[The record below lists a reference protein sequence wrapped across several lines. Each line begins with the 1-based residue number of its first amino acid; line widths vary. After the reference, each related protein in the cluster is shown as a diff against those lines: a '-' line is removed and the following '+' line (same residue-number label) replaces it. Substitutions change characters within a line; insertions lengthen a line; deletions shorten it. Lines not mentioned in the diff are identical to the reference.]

1 MKNLSIKAKLIIA
14 FITIAFLVAF
24 LSFYSIFSINESSN
38 GFTKYREMARD
49 TVLAGRVQA
58 NMLMVRMNVKDYL
71 KTVSQKDI
79 EEFNLYYDKTNGFI
93 KTALE
98 EIQKPTRAPFV
109 KKIAD
114 DIVIYRDNFYKVI
127 DFMNR
132 RNEIVDSLNSS
143 GKKIEQLLTS
153 VMESAKEDNDLKAS
167 LETAKGIRILLLA
180 RLYTTKF
187 LISNSQNDADR
198 VHKEFNDLELEL
210 NIINKE
216 IQNRERKE
224 QLREAISLIGK
235 YQNGVESIFQI
246 IKDRNEI
253 ISNKLNK
260 IGPNIAKLA
269 EDVKL
274 SIKEDQDK
282 IGPKVSS
289 LNKNIMQISLI
300 VSIIIILMVMVL
312 GFLIPKN
319 ITSLINSF
327 QASLMDF
334 FKYLNKESDE
344 TTILQE
350 RDDEIGEMA
359 KVVNK
364 NILKTKKIIEQ
375 DKELIEEAKV
385 LMSRVANGWY
395 AQHIESKT
403 ENQTLNNFKDNVNDM
418 LRATKDNF
426 VFVNNR
432 LYDYTHYDYT
442 QELIMPKIEKNGDFD
457 TFVTNMN
464 ELREAIISMLKLSSN
479 SSKELLK
486 KSEVLQSK
494 MEVLSSST
502 MQQSSSIEE
511 TATAMDNISQSVE
524 ETSLKTQDVVTQ
536 SSNIKS
542 VVEIISDIAEQ
553 TNLLALNAAIE
564 AARAGEHGRGFAV
577 VADEVRQ
584 LAERTQKSL
593 SEINANV
600 NILSQSIVEIGATI
614 NEQSSGISQINMAL
628 AEIDRATRDNAQI
641 SSEVSDISI
650 EVKSMAISILDD
662 VNKKKF

>member
-14 FITIAFLVAF
+14 FIAIAFLVAF

-49 TVLAGRVQA
+49 SVLAGRVQA

-98 EIQKPTRAPFV
+98 EIQKPTRTPFV

-153 VMESAKEDNDLKAS
+153 VMESAKDDNDLKAS

-210 NIINKE
+210 NIINRE

-260 IGPNIAKLA
+260 IGSNIAKLA

-395 AQHIESKT
+395 AQHIENKT
-403 ENQTLNNFKDNVNDM
+403 ENQALNNFKDNVNDM

>member
-1 MKNLSIKAKLIIA
+1 LKNLSIKAKLIIA
-14 FITIAFLVAF
+14 FIAIAFLVAF

-49 TVLAGRVQA
+49 SVLAGRVQA

-98 EIQKPTRAPFV
+98 EIQKPTRTPFV

-153 VMESAKEDNDLKAS
+153 VMESAKDDNDLKAS

-210 NIINKE
+210 NIINRE

-260 IGPNIAKLA
+260 IGSNIAKLA

-395 AQHIESKT
+395 AQHIENKT
-403 ENQTLNNFKDNVNDM
+403 ENQALNNFKDNVNDM